1 MLAKHDVAGAVQSA
15 VNKKQYKLAS
25 MLSNAGSSTVFKQI
39 LQQQLNDRVDV
50 QDHARVLRLLAG
62 VPVLEGRS
70 CTQAFA
76 HHLWYGSS
84 PTASIADTLDEYEKA
99 NPHEPR

>member
-39 LQQQLNDRVDV
+39 LQQQLNDRVTFKTMPAFSACSPV
-50 QDHARVLRLLAG
+50 SRYWKVGVARRLSPIICGTVLRPRPA
-62 VPVLEGRS
+62 
-70 CTQAFA
+70 
-76 HHLWYGSS
+76 S
-84 PTASIADTLDEYEKA
+84 PI
-99 NPHEPR
+99 P